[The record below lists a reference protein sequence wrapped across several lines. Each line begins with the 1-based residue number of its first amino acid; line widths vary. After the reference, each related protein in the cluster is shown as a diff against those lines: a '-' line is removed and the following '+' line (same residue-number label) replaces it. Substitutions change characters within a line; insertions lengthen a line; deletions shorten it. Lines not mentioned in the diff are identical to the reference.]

1 MLFSATFTKAAH
13 GLATTQLADH
23 HVRLRVGCAR
33 STHSNIKQDTIWAEP
48 YLKKQACLDLLNTVP
63 PGRTIISINNNK
75 QDAIWAEPY
84 LKKQACLDLL
94 NTVPPGRTII
104 FVNNKHAADELDD
117 FLFNKRVPGTY
128 SVFTINRRRNSS
140 YRFSRNGLD
149 QFLQVLLWAVLD
161 HSLTTKFGEVKVA
174 EAKLVREKDCAE
186 ANRLRSR
193 SPFERLERPL
203 WPKQIVRP
211 IRSSFAPLPGE
222 VAFAEVAVVASQAE
236 IMNDAID

>member
-1 MLFSATFTKAAH
+1 MAWWPRKDADQEEDNIKYMLFSATFTKAAH

-140 YRFSRNGLD
+140 YRFSRNGLVRSRV
-149 QFLQVLLWAVLD
+149 VLVELKQ
-161 HSLTTKFGEVKVA
+161 KFRRSNNGEVRGP
-174 EAKLVREKDCAE
+174 VRFGRKD
-186 ANRLRSR
+186 
-193 SPFERLERPL
+193 
-203 WPKQIVRP
+203 
-211 IRSSFAPLPGE
+211 
-222 VAFAEVAVVASQAE
+222 
-236 IMNDAID
+236 